1 MLRNRVKMRSKA
13 SRSGEFE
20 FSDILLPIGKWF
32 RDQGW
37 RLILLKVLIGGI
49 VK

>member
-1 MLRNRVKMRSKA
+1 MKMRSRA
-13 SRSGEFE
+13 SKCGEFE

-37 RLILLKVLIGGI
+37 RLILLKVLIGRM